1 MLTTPGVVA
10 VNPTLYGKVPFDPI
24 RDFSGVTNA
33 VTTANIMIVHPSL
46 PVHTVKDLIALARAR
61 PGQLSYA
68 TAGNGSASHLGTEVF
83 KAMAK
88 VDIVHVPYKGAAP
101 GVTDLMGGHVQ
112 MMIIG
117 MAVGLPAV
125 RGGKVRALGVSSLTR
140 SPAAPDIPTLNES
153 GLPGFEVVNWMG
165 YIIPAKTPRDI
176 VNKLSAE
183 IRAVLQVSE
192 TRERLMK
199 QGLEP
204 AGNTPEEFDAFIRS
218 EIAKWSKVVKQAGLK
233 PD

>member
-1 MLTTPGVVA
+1 
-10 VNPTLYGKVPFDPI
+10 
-24 RDFSGVTNA
+24 
-33 VTTANIMIVHPSL
+33 
-46 PVHTVKDLIALARAR
+46 
-61 PGQLSYA
+61 
-68 TAGNGSASHLGTEVF
+68 VF

-117 MAVGLPAV
+117 MAVGLPGV